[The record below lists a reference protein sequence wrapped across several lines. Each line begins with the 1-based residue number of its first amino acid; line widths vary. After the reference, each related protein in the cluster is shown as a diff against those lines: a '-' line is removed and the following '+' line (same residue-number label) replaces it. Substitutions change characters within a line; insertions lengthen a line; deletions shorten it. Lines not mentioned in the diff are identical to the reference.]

1 MYILY
6 KPNVLRKF
14 FQYIVLLMVGILI
27 ILSMIGLFYLIK
39 LDTATLGLKLVFLYL
54 LFTTIILLLI
64 GFYIGHRKLV
74 RLKYTISIDEV
85 NSITYQISKSIM
97 KQFTF
102 SDITSIIEEGAFCFN
117 LKDKSAFYLPYQ
129 MENYSIFFEKLF
141 NNMVK
146 AFSKGK

>member
-1 MYILY
+1 M
-6 KPNVLRKF
+6 
-14 FQYIVLLMVGILI
+14 
-27 ILSMIGLFYLIK
+27 
-39 LDTATLGLKLVFLYL
+39 
-54 LFTTIILLLI
+54 
-64 GFYIGHRKLV
+64 
-74 RLKYTISIDEV
+74 KYTISIDEV